1 MEPSKNRKQ
10 RRAAAAAASFYDTD
24 ASAVPLAHP
33 PRDTASKGQKN
44 EKTLVDIIS
53 ERNGNL
59 LPDKTSH
66 LESLDAKSVAG
77 TRFVTVDPK
86 TGEISDFDNAEAGEE
101 EEAQGGQKEERE
113 ACDEEETQDQP
124 LPAFLDTVLLSFP
137 LTTLHL
143 TLAYLAAHQ
152 YAAEIPLYNLFRESA
167 FVAFPVLTLL
177 IHLAH
182 GHIIS
187 FRRVGED
194 AADSNDNGVSLF
206 PLTPE
211 KLSVS
216 FLRQLILPP
225 STKSL
230 IFLPASICLGV
241 KLMTITNEAPY
252 YAVMKKAPAFG
263 TLWVWSILEVPFGAS
278 VIAALAPF
286 VWGVWW
292 KGYGIV

>member
-1 MEPSKNRKQ
+1 MEPPRNRKE
-10 RRAAAAAASFYDTD
+10 RRAAAATASFDDTD
-24 ASAVPLAHP
+24 ASAIPLAHP
-33 PRDTASKGQKN
+33 PRDTAPKGQENK
-44 EKTLVDIIS
+44 KTLVDIIS

-59 LPDKTSH
+59 LPDKASH
-66 LESLDAKSVAG
+66 LESPDAKSAAG

-86 TGEISDFDNAEAGEE
+86 TGEISDFDNAEGGE

-113 ACDEEETQDQP
+113 ASDEEGTQDQP

-167 FVAFPVLTLL
+167 FVAFPVLTFL

-182 GHIIS
+182 GHILS
-187 FRRVGED
+187 FKRVGED
-194 AADSNDNGVSLF
+194 AADSNDNEVSLV
-206 PLTPE
+206 PLTAE

-216 FLRQLILPP
+216 FLRRLIFPP

-230 IFLPASICLGV
+230 IFLPASILLGV
-241 KLMTITNEAPY
+241 KLMTITNQAPY

-263 TLWVWSILEVPFGAS
+263 TLWVWTILEVPFGAS
-278 VIAALAPF
+278 VIAALVPL

>member
-1 MEPSKNRKQ
+1 MEPPRNRKE
-10 RRAAAAAASFYDTD
+10 RRAAAATASFDDTD
-24 ASAVPLAHP
+24 ASAIPLAHP
-33 PRDTASKGQKN
+33 PRDTAPKGQENK
-44 EKTLVDIIS
+44 KTLVDIIS

-59 LPDKTSH
+59 LPDKASH
-66 LESLDAKSVAG
+66 LESPDAKSAAG

-86 TGEISDFDNAEAGEE
+86 TGEISDFDNAEGGE

-113 ACDEEETQDQP
+113 ASDEEGTQDQP

-167 FVAFPVLTLL
+167 FVAFPVLTFL

-182 GHIIS
+182 GHILS
-187 FRRVGED
+187 FKRVGED
-194 AADSNDNGVSLF
+194 AADSNDNEVSLF
-206 PLTPE
+206 PLTAE

-216 FLRQLILPP
+216 FLRRLIFPP

-230 IFLPASICLGV
+230 IFLPASILLGV
-241 KLMTITNEAPY
+241 KLMTITNQAPY

-263 TLWVWSILEVPFGAS
+263 TLWVWTILEVPFGAS
-278 VIAALAPF
+278 VIAALVPL

>member
-1 MEPSKNRKQ
+1 MEPPRNRKE
-10 RRAAAAAASFYDTD
+10 RRAAAATASFDDTD
-24 ASAVPLAHP
+24 ASAIPLAHP
-33 PRDTASKGQKN
+33 PRDTASKGQENK
-44 EKTLVDIIS
+44 KTLVDIIS

-66 LESLDAKSVAG
+66 LESPDAKSAAG

-86 TGEISDFDNAEAGEE
+86 TGEISDFDNAEGGE

-113 ACDEEETQDQP
+113 ASDEEGTQDQP
-124 LPAFLDTVLLSFP
+124 LPVFLDTVLLSFP

-167 FVAFPVLTLL
+167 FVAFPVLTFL

-182 GHIIS
+182 GHILS
-187 FRRVGED
+187 FKRVGED
-194 AADSNDNGVSLF
+194 AADSNDNEVSLF
-206 PLTPE
+206 PLTAE

-216 FLRQLILPP
+216 FLRRLIFPP

-230 IFLPASICLGV
+230 IFLPASILLGV
-241 KLMTITNEAPY
+241 KLMTITNQAPY

-263 TLWVWSILEVPFGAS
+263 TLWVWTILEVPFGAS
-278 VIAALAPF
+278 VIAALVPL